1 MFKLLSVSMVTTSKT
16 NCYNE
21 ACGIC
26 KEDNNSYCIN
36 CSSSGNTNCNVL
48 IGNCGHA
55 FHEHCLNEWLKMR
68 RVCPLDNKV
77 WATKIR
83 G

>member
-21 ACGIC
+21 ACAIC
-26 KEDNNSYCIN
+26 KEDNNNYCIN

>member
-1 MFKLLSVSMVTTSKT
+1 MVSTSKT

-21 ACGIC
+21 TCSIC

-36 CSSSGNTNCNVL
+36 CVASGNINCNII
-48 IGNCGHA
+48 IGECGHA
-55 FHEHCLNEWLKMR
+55 YHEHCLTEWLKMR

-77 WATKIR
+77 WQAKIK

>member
-1 MFKLLSVSMVTTSKT
+1 MFKLQSLNLVTTSKI
-16 NCYNE
+16 NCFNE

-36 CSSSGNTNCNVL
+36 CASSGNTNCNVV
-48 IGNCGHA
+48 IGECGHA
-55 FHEHCLNEWLKMR
+55 YHEHCLNEWFKTR

-77 WATKIR
+77 WQVKIKK
-83 G
+83 